1 VPQPWGKDTNRRA
14 GTTAGFRTETIVRR
28 FDDEPTR
35 MNNVSRPTNT
45 TATDDDDMLDERNE
59 RVSWR
64 SLLKYLGIS
73 VGVLF
78 ALLVL
83 FDKVLMPMYVKLGAT
98 ERVPNVVGLSF
109 GEARSKLEKLGF
121 EVKKGEPQYNDKFAA
136 GTVIRQLPYG
146 GSETKEGRRIYLTLS
161 QGSEMMP
168 MIDLLGMPVREA
180 RIQLMR
186 VGFDLGEISYDYNDT
201 IMRDLIYAQSIPP
214 KVGARPGTV
223 VDVMVSR
230 GPSTRF
236 TMMPNLISLDVE
248 QARVR
253 LQNAGLVLGI
263 IRYKDDPAYLPNT
276 VVEQT
281 IAPYAQV
288 AQGAAIDVTVTTPT
302 GGDAGGEGS
311 VSNLGDEN

>member
-1 VPQPWGKDTNRRA
+1 MNNASRPSA
-14 GTTAGFRTETIVRR
+14 TAADN
-28 FDDEPTR
+28 DDELLEEGE
-35 MNNVSRPTNT
+35 
-45 TATDDDDMLDERNE
+45 D

-98 ERVPNVVGLSF
+98 ETVPNVVGVSF
-109 GEARSKLEKLGF
+109 TEARSKLEKLGF
-121 EVKKGEPQYNDKFAA
+121 EVKKGEPQYNDKYPA
-136 GTVIRQLPYG
+136 GTVVRQLPYG
-146 GSETKEGRRIYLTLS
+146 GSETKQGRRIYLTLS

-186 VGFDLGEISYDYNDT
+186 VGFELGEIEYDYNDT

-214 KVGARPGTV
+214 KVGARPTTV

-263 IRYKDDPAYLPNT
+263 IHYKDDPAYVPNT
-276 VVEQT
+276 VIEQAT
-281 IAPYAQV
+281 SPYSQV
-288 AQGAAIDVTVTTPT
+288 AQGAAIDVTVTSSGT
-302 GGDAGGEGS
+302 GGAGAEDEGS
-311 VSNLGDEN
+311 VSNIGEE

>member
-1 VPQPWGKDTNRRA
+1 
-14 GTTAGFRTETIVRR
+14 
-28 FDDEPTR
+28 
-35 MNNVSRPTNT
+35 MNNVSRTSA
-45 TATDDDDMLDERNE
+45 TAADNDDELLEERDD

-83 FDKVLMPMYVKLGAT
+83 FDKVLMPMYVKLGAI
-98 ERVPNVVGLSF
+98 EKVPNVVGVSF
-109 GEARSKLEKLGF
+109 AEARSKLEKLGF
-121 EVKKGEPQYNDKFAA
+121 EVKKGEPQYSDKYPA
-136 GTVIRQLPYG
+136 GTVVRQLPYG

-186 VGFDLGEISYDYNDT
+186 VGFDLGEIEYDYNDT

-214 KVGARPGTV
+214 KVGARPTTV

-276 VVEQT
+276 VIEQA
-281 IAPYAQV
+281 ISPYSQV
-288 AQGAAIDVTVTTPT
+288 AQGAAIDVTVSSAGGGAGGAAPI
-302 GGDAGGEGS
+302 GGDDGS
-311 VSNLGDEN
+311 VSNIGDE

>member
-1 VPQPWGKDTNRRA
+1 
-14 GTTAGFRTETIVRR
+14 
-28 FDDEPTR
+28 
-35 MNNVSRPTNT
+35 MNTVSHPKTDIT
-45 TATDDDDMLDERNE
+45 TDDDDDQLDERSD

-64 SLLKYLGIS
+64 SLVKYLLIS

-83 FDKVLMPMYVKLGAT
+83 FDKVIMPMYVKLGET
-98 ERVPNVVGLSF
+98 EKVPSVIGASF
-109 GEARSKLEKLGF
+109 GEARAKLAKLGF
-121 EVKKGEPQYNDKFAA
+121 EVKKGEPQFSDKYPA

-146 GSETKEGRRIYLTLS
+146 GSETKQGRRIYLTLS

-186 VGFDLGEISYDYNDT
+186 VGFDLGEIEYDYNDT

-214 KVGARPGTV
+214 KVGARPATT

-276 VVEQT
+276 VIEQT
-281 IAPYAQV
+281 ISPYSQV
-288 AQGAAIDVTVTTPT
+288 AQGAAIDVTVASP
-302 GGDAGGEGS
+302 AGGGESDQPS
-311 VSNLGDEN
+311 VSNLP

>member
-1 VPQPWGKDTNRRA
+1 
-14 GTTAGFRTETIVRR
+14 
-28 FDDEPTR
+28 
-35 MNNVSRPTNT
+35 MNTVSRSKADT
-45 TATDDDDMLDERNE
+45 TTVDDDDPLEERSD

-64 SLLKYLGIS
+64 SLAKYLLIC

-83 FDKVLMPMYVKLGAT
+83 FDKVIMPMYVKLGAI
-98 ERVPNVVGLSF
+98 EKVPNVIGTSF
-109 GEARSKLEKLGF
+109 GEARAKLAKLGF
-121 EVKKGEPQYNDKFAA
+121 EVKKGEPQFSDKYAA

-186 VGFDLGEISYDYNDT
+186 VGFDLGEIEYDYNDT
-201 IMRDLIYAQSIPP
+201 IMRDLVYAQSIPP
-214 KVGARPGTV
+214 KVGARPATT

-263 IRYKDDPAYLPNT
+263 IRYKDDPSYLPNT
-276 VVEQT
+276 VIEQT
-281 IAPYAQV
+281 ISPYSQV
-288 AQGAAIDVTVTTPT
+288 AQGAAIDVTVASPT
-302 GGDAGGEGS
+302 GGGPSDEPS
-311 VSNLGDEN
+311 VSNLDD

>member
-1 VPQPWGKDTNRRA
+1 
-14 GTTAGFRTETIVRR
+14 
-28 FDDEPTR
+28 
-35 MNNVSRPTNT
+35 MNNVSRTST
-45 TATDDDDMLDERNE
+45 TAPDDEDELLDDRSD

-64 SLLKYLGIS
+64 ILMKYLAIS

-83 FDKVLMPMYVKLGAT
+83 FDKVIMPWYVKLGAT
-98 ERVPNVVGLSF
+98 EKVPSVVGVSF
-109 GEARSKLEKLGF
+109 GEAKSKLEKLGF
-121 EVKKGEPQYNDKFAA
+121 EVKKGEPQHSDKYPA
-136 GTVIRQLPYG
+136 GTVIRQQPYG
-146 GSETKEGRRIYLTLS
+146 GTETKEGRRIYLTLS
-161 QGSEMMP
+161 RGSEMMP

-186 VGFDLGEISYDYNDT
+186 VGFDLGEIEFDYNDT

-214 KVGARPGTV
+214 KVGARPGTI

-263 IRYKDDPAYLPNT
+263 IRYKEDPAYLPNT
-276 VVEQT
+276 VIEQA
-281 IAPYAQV
+281 ISPYSQV
-288 AQGAAIDVTVTTPT
+288 AQGAAIDVTVTSS
-302 GGDAGGEGS
+302 GNSDVGGEGS
-311 VSNLGDEN
+311 VSNLGDED

>member
-1 VPQPWGKDTNRRA
+1 
-14 GTTAGFRTETIVRR
+14 
-28 FDDEPTR
+28 
-35 MNNVSRPTNT
+35 MNNVSGSSTASNT
-45 TATDDDDMLDERNE
+45 ANDAHDDELLDERSD

-64 SLLKYLGIS
+64 SLAKYLLIS
-73 VGVLF
+73 IGVLF
-78 ALLVL
+78 VMLVL
-83 FDKVLMPMYVKLGAT
+83 FDKAIMPWYVKLGAT
-98 ERVPNVVGLSF
+98 EKVPNVVGVSF
-109 GEARSKLEKLGF
+109 GEARAKLEKLGF
-121 EVKKGEPQYNDKFAA
+121 EVKRGEPQFSDKYPA

-146 GSETKEGRRIYLTLS
+146 GSETKQGRRIYLTLS

-186 VGFDLGEISYDYNDT
+186 VGFDLGEIEYDYNDT

-214 KVGARPGTV
+214 KVGARPGTT

-263 IRYKDDPAYLPNT
+263 IRYKDDPAYIANT
-276 VVEQT
+276 VIEQS
-281 IAPYAQV
+281 ISPYAQV
-288 AQGAAIDVTVTTPT
+288 AQGAAIDVTVTSPT
-302 GGDAGGEGS
+302 GGAPADEEES
-311 VSNLGDEN
+311 VSNLPP